1 MGIMK
6 AVEMGSSQD
15 FGGRMANF
23 GIPLR
28 LGWELDAELYRLKQT
43 CRRIEGCQ

>member
-1 MGIMK
+1 
-6 AVEMGSSQD
+6 
-15 FGGRMANF
+15 MANF

-28 LGWELDAELYRLKQT
+28 LGWELDAELCRLKQT